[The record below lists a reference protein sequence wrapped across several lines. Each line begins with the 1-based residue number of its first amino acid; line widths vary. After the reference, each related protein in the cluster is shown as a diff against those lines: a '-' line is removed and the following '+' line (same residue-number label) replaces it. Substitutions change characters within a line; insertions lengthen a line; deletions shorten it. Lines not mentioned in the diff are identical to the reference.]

1 MAPAGAARSA
11 PWLAAPHARVEGR
24 AQRIAPRRRDGAA
37 QQQVAVTVERGGLLC
52 LQGRDLGRQRM
63 LAHDVAYN
71 LNVLFAIVLAPKAI
85 RAKQEPQPTTVRARK
100 IFEGYRTTGVFVRRA
115 KAMTAARH
123 SKRYGAGT
131 LRLGSHLRRGFENS
145 GRSALSNRQHR
156 SNKHNAADAPE
167 KSAPSLLKRLGPGL
181 ITGAADDDPSG
192 IATYSQAGA
201 QFGYGLLWTV
211 FLTLPFMIAI
221 QLVSARIGRV
231 TGKGLAANVMQI
243 APRWA
248 VLGLVSLLVIANT
261 FNIAADI
268 AAMAEALSLVI
279 GGLNHEH
286 ALIFAAGSTILQ
298 VFVPYRRYSPV
309 LKFLTLALFAYVAT
323 AFTVEI
329 PWSTALLA
337 AVWPKADV
345 SGDYFLMVVA
355 VLGTTISPY
364 LFFWQ
369 ASQEVEEM
377 NQGKR
382 DKPLRDL
389 PSGGDPEIARIRADT
404 IVGMLLSNT
413 IAFFIILT
421 TASVLH
427 ANGVTNINSAT
438 QAAEALRPLAGDF
451 TFALFALGIIG
462 TGLLAIPV
470 LAGSAAYGV
479 AEIFGWRATLE
490 ARPEKAVGFY
500 TIIAAATII
509 GFGLGF
515 TGIDSIHM
523 LVWSAVLNGIVAV
536 PIMAMMML
544 IVASAAIMGRFKARS
559 WLVVLGWLGTAIMAL
574 AVLALLG
581 SSLVG

>member
-1 MAPAGAARSA
+1 MSESA
-11 PWLAAPHARVEGR
+11 
-24 AQRIAPRRRDGAA
+24 I
-37 QQQVAVTVERGGLLC
+37 T
-52 LQGRDLGRQRM
+52 
-63 LAHDVAYN
+63 
-71 LNVLFAIVLAPKAI
+71 
-85 RAKQEPQPTTVRARK
+85 PTK
-100 IFEGYRTTGVFVRRA
+100 
-115 KAMTAARH
+115 
-123 SKRYGAGT
+123 
-131 LRLGSHLRRGFENS
+131 
-145 GRSALSNRQHR
+145 SALS
-156 SNKHNAADAPE
+156 
-167 KSAPSLLKRLGPGL
+167 LLQRLGPGL
-181 ITGAADDDPSG
+181 VTGAADDDPSG

-201 QFGYGLLWTV
+201 QFGFGLLWTV
-211 FLTLPFMIAI
+211 FLTTPFMIAI
-221 QLVSARIGRV
+221 QLVSAQIGRV
-231 TGKGLAANVMQI
+231 TGRGLAANVMRV

-248 VLGLVSLLVIANT
+248 VLALVFMLVAANT

-286 ALIFAAGSTILQ
+286 ALIFAAGSTLLQ

-323 AFTVEI
+323 AFTVQI

-337 AVWPKADV
+337 AVWPKANV
-345 SGDYFLMVVA
+345 SADYLLMVVA

-377 NQGKR
+377 NQGER
-382 DKPLRDL
+382 DEPLRKL
-389 PSGGDPEIARIRADT
+389 KRGGGHELDRIKTDT
-404 IVGMLLSNT
+404 ISGMLLSNG

-427 ANGVTNINSAT
+427 ANGVTNIGSAT
-438 QAAEALRPLAGDF
+438 EAAEALRPLAGDF
-451 TFALFALGIIG
+451 TFALFATGIIG

-490 ARPEKAVGFY
+490 AKPDDAAGFY
-500 TIIAAATII
+500 TIIAAATLI

-544 IVASAAIMGRFKARS
+544 IVSNRTIMGRFRARS
-559 WLVVLGWLGTAIMAL
+559 WLIALGWLGTALMAL

-581 SSLVG
+581 SSVIG